1 VGELRPGTLADGVG
15 ELRPGTLPS
24 VWRCEE
30 EDVDFNAM
38 VQTSK
43 HESVFIG
50 SLDSISK
57 FIYIQTIALILL
69 PNTNTT
75 LI

>member
-1 VGELRPGTLADGVG
+1 
-15 ELRPGTLPS
+15 